1 MNKSNIIK
9 FDEHNSGRYTRTP
22 KNKISKP
29 FFSSHVQRSNYIG
42 TAEYVSY
49 DYYDHNGG
57 GNMDNYITRPEFE
70 EYKRHLDTRFDGVSK
85 DITIAKNEVIDKI
98 DTTRKSDKR
107 WFVGLAWTTGITLL
121 GVIVA
126 IVGLI
131 LQIAGVI

>member
-1 MNKSNIIK
+1 MEKNDVIK
-9 FDEHNSGRYTRTP
+9 LSEYSSGKYTRVS
-22 KNKISKP
+22 SKRATHP
-29 FFSSHVQRSNYIG
+29 FFSQRLKHDLYTGS
-42 TAEYVSY
+42 EDHVSY
-49 DYYDHNGG
+49 DYYDRGG

-107 WFVGLAWTTGITLL
+107 WFIGLAWTTGITLL

-131 LQIAGVI
+131 LQIAEVI